1 MLVLLVEKVVD
12 LIILL
17 MLLMFICKVNFLREF
32 QNWPLWKH
40 ILVWQIPLL
49 FSLEFFRSAKAGYY
63 ASRYKRFGNL
73 CYVIG
78 ALQAFIG
85 HQNQDLRIKVGSTH
99 VSKDNGLISVLF
111 FFFFTSILLY
121 DSVSCGVFFHRSIIV
136 FS

>member
-85 HQNQDLRIKVGSTH
+85 HQNQDLRIKVSSTH
-99 VSKDNGLISVLF
+99 VSKDNGLISVLSF
-111 FFFFTSILLY
+111 FFYNHT
-121 DSVSCGVFFHRSIIV
+121 IIWFCV
-136 FS
+136 LWCIFS

>member
-111 FFFFTSILLY
+111 FFFYIHT
-121 DSVSCGVFFHRSIIV
+121 IIWFCV
-136 FS
+136 LWCIFS